1 MLIDPSVT
9 GILITYLSFET
20 HTSKGKTWYTLT
32 VSFFNPVQVT
42 QGVYNSLME
51 VTSDERE

>member
-9 GILITYLSFET
+9 GILITYLSFDSHIKGQDMV
-20 HTSKGKTWYTLT
+20 HTDS
-32 VSFFNPVQVT
+32 VFFNPVQVT